1 LKTREQIQNE
11 RFKRFFGVSLA
22 LHGAFMAASFLGNLV
37 FPGDPEMF
45 VPTVQVDMVALPDL
59 VKSDKEPV
67 LDKTLPVK
75 DEPAPKEKPA
85 EKVAEK
91 EPEKAKPK
99 DEPPKPDEMT
109 LKRERDAAAKKALDR
124 LREEMKKAQKEAEK
138 KKQEDLADKRK
149 ENQKR
154 FEEAFRNALK
164 GNQVNEGTSTT
175 GVTEATKNAYVG
187 MIQQTIRN
195 NWGLPAW
202 LQNRGLSA
210 AVVIQIDG
218 RGNVVGFRFL
228 KTSGN
233 DTFDEYVKSA
243 VQQSSP
249 FAAPPEEMARTV
261 RSGVGVRFPL

>member
-1 LKTREQIQNE
+1 LKPTREQIQNE

-22 LHGAFMAASFLGNLV
+22 LHAALLATGLIGNLIL
-37 FPGDPEMF
+37 PGNPELF
-45 VPTVQVDMVALPDL
+45 VPTVQIDMVALPDL
-59 VKSDKEPV
+59 VKSQKEQI

-91 EPEKAKPK
+91 EPEKTKPK
-99 DEPPKPDEMT
+99 DEPKPDEMT
-109 LKRERDAAAKKALDR
+109 LKRERDAAAKKALER
-124 LREEMKKAQKEAEK
+124 LREEMKKAQKDAEK
-138 KKQEDLADKRK
+138 KKLEELADKRK

-164 GNQVNEGTSTT
+164 GNQVNEGTSTS
-175 GVTEATKNAYVG
+175 GVSEATKNAYIG
-187 MIQQTIRN
+187 MIQQTIRS

-218 RGNVVGFRFL
+218 RGNVVGFRFT
-228 KTSGN
+228 KPSGN

-243 VQQSSP
+243 VQQST
-249 FAAPPEEMARTV
+249 FAPPPEEMARTV